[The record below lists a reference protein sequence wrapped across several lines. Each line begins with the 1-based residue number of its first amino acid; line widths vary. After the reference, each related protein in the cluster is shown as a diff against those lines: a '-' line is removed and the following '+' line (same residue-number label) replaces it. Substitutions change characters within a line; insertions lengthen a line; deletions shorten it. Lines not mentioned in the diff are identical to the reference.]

1 MTSGSITHKA
11 LLAIVLLTMTMT
23 MTLTA
28 AAQKRS
34 FGTNI
39 VRDTFGYT
47 DKTPSDF
54 PWKDI
59 EQGCPVRDCIPS
71 IDKPKF
77 IEAKA
82 ATFLKADDLVL
93 AINHKGVRRAYP
105 TRILNYH
112 EIVNDTVAGD
122 PIAITW
128 CPLCGSGVAFHRV
141 LGGKTVQF
149 GVSGLLHNSDL
160 ILYDRS
166 SNSLW
171 QQITAKAFAGPR
183 RGQTLSPVP
192 LTMTTWS
199 EWRKQHP
206 DTKVLSTDTGRNSNY
221 AVATPYGDYD
231 SSRTLMFPVS
241 AHDPRLHPKTVV
253 YALELGKHSFAV
265 TERALKAGPVNTK
278 LGKVPVRWVRAAD
291 GTVSATRTDTRKA
304 LVPTRLFWF
313 AWFTFHPAT
322 GLHDLPPKKRAAK
335 LGK

>member
-1 MTSGSITHKA
+1 MTTGSMTRRALVTVA
-11 LLAIVLLTMTMT
+11 LLLLAT
-23 MTLTA
+23 TA
-28 AAQKRS
+28 SAQKRS
-34 FGTNI
+34 FNTDI
-39 VRDTFGYT
+39 VRDTFGFT
-47 DKTPSDF
+47 EQTPSDF

-59 EQGCPVRDCIPS
+59 QQGCPARDCIPS

-77 IEAKA
+77 IDAEA

-128 CPLCGSGVAFHRV
+128 CPLCGSGVAFRRV
-141 LGGKTVQF
+141 LDDKTVEF

-183 RGQTLSPVP
+183 RGQTLSAVP

-199 EWRKQHP
+199 QWRKQHP
-206 DTKVLSTDTGRNSNY
+206 DTKVLSTDTGRGANY
-221 AVATPYGDYD
+221 GVATPYGDYD
-231 SSRTLMFPVS
+231 TSESLMFPVS

-253 YALELGKHSFAV
+253 YALELGKDSFAV
-265 TERALKAGPVNTK
+265 TERALKAGPVKTTI
-278 LGKVPVRWVRAAD
+278 GKVPVRWVRDAD
-291 GTVSATRTDTRKA
+291 GTVRATRTDTQKD

-322 GLHDLPPKKRAAK
+322 GLHDVPPKKRAAS
-335 LGK
+335 GK